1 MKKNITHSNRT
12 NKDKAAYQVFIEDKD
27 GNLLRETKDI
37 RRQHL
42 CKEPIC
48 LAWHSAIGTDRERFN
63 WSNKIFLFTTV
74 A

>member
-48 LAWHSAIGTDRERFN
+48 LA
-63 WSNKIFLFTTV
+63 
-74 A
+74 